1 MLGTGHAAVAN
12 MDKQGFGDLDTKA
25 KSRYALPL
33 RFTPGV
39 GTTLVVVGL
48 IWQSPAWLA
57 AVAVT
62 ALSGAL
68 LPRAMFIDLVY
79 NFGVRHLFGA
89 PPLPPTPTPRRFS
102 YVLSATLLAGSA
114 LSFSYGLSA
123 LGCLLGGMV
132 AVGGTILTVSL
143 WCLGS
148 WFYRL
153 IFGRVVTDGES
164 SR

>member
-1 MLGTGHAAVAN
+1 MFGTGPAAVAN
-12 MDKQGFGDLDTKA
+12 LDRQGFGDLDAMA
-25 KSRYALPL
+25 KSRYAFPL

-39 GTTLVVVGL
+39 GSALVVVGL
-48 IWQSPAWLA
+48 MWQSPIWLA
-57 AVAVT
+57 AVAAI
-62 ALSGAL
+62 ALSGAV

-114 LSFSYGLSA
+114 LSFFYGLSA
-123 LGCLLGGMV
+123 LGFLLGGVV

-153 IFGRVVTDGES
+153 IFGRALADSENL
-164 SR
+164 R